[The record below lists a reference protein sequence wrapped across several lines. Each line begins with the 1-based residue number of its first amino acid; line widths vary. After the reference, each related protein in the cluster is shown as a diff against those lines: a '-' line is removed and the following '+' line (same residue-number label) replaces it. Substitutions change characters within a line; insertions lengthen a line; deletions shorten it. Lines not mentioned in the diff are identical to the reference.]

1 MIFSRLAGWTAIIAS
16 SAIILILTFGVSSAQ
31 SQKNMGGWEIGSPYN
46 QLYSANELD
55 SFKGWVVKID
65 EVVPMK
71 GMSKGVALHVRPSN
85 DPDDEVIVVHLCP
98 SWFIKPNATGFK
110 RGDRVKVRGVWV
122 EIDGED
128 VVMANKVKKGDY
140 FALKVRL
147 TKDGTPFWTMDEA
160 TLAKERAAVD
170 AQ

>member
-1 MIFSRLAGWTAIIAS
+1 MISSRPVIWTAIAVL
-16 SAIILILTFGVSSAQ
+16 SAVFFMFTLGFSSAQ
-31 SQKNMGGWEIGSPYN
+31 SQKDMGGWEIGSPYN
-46 QLYSANELD
+46 QLYNANELD
-55 SFKGWVVKID
+55 SFKGWVVKVT
-65 EVVPMK
+65 EVVPLE
-71 GMSKGVALHVRPSN
+71 GMSKGVALHVRTSK
-85 DPDDEVIVVHLCP
+85 DPDEEAIVVHLCP

-140 FALKVRL
+140 FSLKVRL
-147 TKDGTPFWTMDEA
+147 TKDGTPFWTMDPD

-170 AQ
+170 SQ